1 VGSEV
6 VVAFV
11 EGLLARASRERPV
24 LVVWDQ
30 ASYHTA
36 RVVRERLAG
45 WAAQGLRVYLLPAYS
60 PQLNLVERCWSELK
74 ARLLPRRWYAE
85 VGVLRVG
92 VEAGL
97 AALAEQVE
105 KGLFNI

>member
-1 VGSEV
+1 MVDGTVGSEV

-45 WAAQGLRVYLLPAYS
+45 WAAQGLHVYLLPAYS
-60 PQLNLVERCWSELK
+60 PQLN
-74 ARLLPRRWYAE
+74 
-85 VGVLRVG
+85 
-92 VEAGL
+92 
-97 AALAEQVE
+97 
-105 KGLFNI
+105 